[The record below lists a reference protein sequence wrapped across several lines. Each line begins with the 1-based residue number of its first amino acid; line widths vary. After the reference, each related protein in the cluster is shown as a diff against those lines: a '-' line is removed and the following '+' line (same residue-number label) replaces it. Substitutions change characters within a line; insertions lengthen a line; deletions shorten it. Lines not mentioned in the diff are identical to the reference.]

1 VFRHGDTGYHCLN
14 DEYGEQ
20 ELWQETLSVWRT
32 HVEGSETKA
41 VHEAESIEMNVVSRY
56 LLDRGNVFG

>member
-1 VFRHGDTGYHCLN
+1 LN
-14 DEYGEQ
+14 DEYEEQ